1 MGPLAVVLAALLWA
15 GGVADAK
22 SRLADLPERELA
34 AIGRYVFQNECD
46 GRIELLVAWNPGEDF
61 LSLGIG
67 HFIWYPRRGGA
78 FHESFPELLADM
90 RRQAVPVPVWL
101 YVATSGGCP
110 WADRDQFLRERNSR
124 RVLRLEGFLL
134 ETASHQARF
143 LVRRLERARSQILA
157 AVAPGRRDTLRRRFD
172 LLTDSFRGRRALVDY
187 VNFKGEG
194 LDPHERVAGRGWG
207 LLQVLEEMADRGQKD
222 PVAAFAHA
230 AGRVLRRRA
239 AASPAGGAQRWLDG
253 WLVRVGRYAAPG
265 P

>member
-1 MGPLAVVLAALLWA
+1 MRPIVVVLLAIIGAD
-15 GGVADAK
+15 GIADAA
-22 SRLADLPERELA
+22 SLLADLPERELL

-46 GRIELLVAWNPGEDF
+46 GRRELLVAWNPGEDF

-143 LVRRLERARSQILA
+143 LVRRLEKARAHILA
-157 AVAPGRRDTLRRRFD
+157 AVPPARRQALRRRFD
-172 LLTDSFRGRRALVDY
+172 LLAGSFRGRRAMVDY

-194 LDPHERVAGRGWG
+194 LDPGERVAGRGWG
-207 LLQVLEEMADRGQKD
+207 LLQVLEEMENHAPD
-222 PVAAFAHA
+222 PVSAFARA

-239 AASPAGGAQRWLDG
+239 AASPTGVARRWLDG